1 MDAIVKKQAGQN
13 VIDSYRQG
21 VQDMQNWFDNL
32 IKRMDILDKGSG
44 LNCAQ
49 KMAAISEIQNEFA
62 QQGPQKLQ
70 ELKGKAAQVADVI
83 SNLDGQQVEE
93 QMKSL
98 DRRYADLGKR
108 LERKAQLLDVT
119 NKAVEGVK
127 GEIDQLQNW
136 TKEKIQEV
144 QAPAS
149 MGFEPKSGE
158 ARQQAIKAL
167 MKDAESKQSL
177 ADALEKRIGNMQPE
191 LEPAEYAQLESALR
205 NLHTDHKYLTDALK
219 SEMDKALDATKAR
232 KALEND
238 LDKARNW
245 LKNKIAEVRK
255 LPVYHPLTSAEIES
269 KLLENKKYDDDAKQ
283 FNDSVLSDIQRQA
296 ANILKDCSDADKAAL
311 QKMLDEIDADYKTLK
326 DESGK
331 RAKSLNDLLQ
341 GRQAFEYSM
350 KKMADWLNEME
361 TATEGELRISSL
373 PVLEDQ
379 LYHYKKLMEN
389 AKGMG
394 GLMNDINEQ
403 GKSILPT
410 LSNPDKLKLNEDI
423 KNMKDRYGKI
433 NQCLNDRVNTLE
445 DHIKKY
451 KDAKSKLTECMDF
464 LNSVQQKL
472 RDLNKPVGS
481 KIEDVQDLLGV
492 YEGIL
497 KELKDSKQKMGDMKV
512 DDLPELQSILAQQ
525 DDMIKLIED
534 QLALLRQLLLLR
546 EQFISLINEIIAF
559 IMKYTDVI
567 IDIENAPDS
576 LEEKITKYDDV
587 IVKIQE
593 CEGVLASATDKGQKI
608 ALEGTAAD
616 KNSITEQLQSL
627 KNQLGNLRKAVEQ
640 QRQKHQI
647 QLEHHK
653 KMAAEL
659 SEILDWLHNNEGNVK
674 SRPLLDRDPDSV
686 EHELQKHQKLSA
698 EVKEYL
704 DKFNKINSGI
714 KSEVGMPSSL
724 IEMLSEGRSLVAS
737 LPQELEEREKYLLNN
752 RNSRLEFMKLVSQF
766 KDWLHEAEDRLQLG
780 KHGIDYDNLVRDL
793 EEHKVFFGNEQPV
806 RNLVHKQIQDA
817 ADKIWPS
824 LNNYEQSELSA
835 ELSNMQT
842 KLTNCL
848 AQAKTQQGELEKEH
862 EHWREYKQSVE
873 RVKATIERSKFT
885 DEPVQNLAGVHFNI
899 QKLSHAIG
907 NIQVRFLF

>member
-1 MDAIVKKQAGQN
+1 MDAIAKKQAGQN
-13 VIDSYRQG
+13 VIDDYRQG
-21 VQDMQNWFDNL
+21 VQDMQNWIDGL
-32 IKRMDILDKGSG
+32 IKRMDVLDKGSG

-49 KMAAISEIQNEFA
+49 KMAAISEIRNEFN
-62 QQGPQKLQ
+62 QQGPQKMQ
-70 ELKGKAAQVADVI
+70 ELKAKAAQVAEVI

-119 NKAVEGVK
+119 NKSVGGVK

-136 TKEKIQEV
+136 VKEKIQEL
-144 QAPAS
+144 QAPS
-149 MGFEPKSGE
+149 TLSFEPKAAE

-167 MKDAESKQSL
+167 MKDAEGKQSL
-177 ADALEKRIGNMQPE
+177 ADALEKRIANMQPE

-205 NLHTDHKYLTDALK
+205 NLNSDQKNLSGVLK
-219 SEMDKALDATKAR
+219 SEMEKALDAAKAR

-238 LDKARNW
+238 LEKARAW
-245 LKNKIAEVRK
+245 LKSKIAEVRK
-255 LPVYHPLTSAEIES
+255 LPVYHPLTSTEIEG
-269 KLLENKKYDDDAKQ
+269 KLQENKKYDDDAKQ
-283 FNDSVLSDIQRQA
+283 FNDSVLSDVQRQA
-296 ANILKDCSDADKAAL
+296 SNIMKDCSDADKAAL
-311 QKMLDEIDADYKTLK
+311 QKILDEIDADFKTLK
-326 DESGK
+326 DETSK
-331 RAKSLNDLLQ
+331 RAKALGDLLQ
-341 GRQAFEYSM
+341 GRKAFEDSM
-350 KKMADWLNEME
+350 KKMGDWLNEME
-361 TATEGELRISSL
+361 TATEGELRTSSL
-373 PVLEDQ
+373 PVLEEQ
-379 LYHYKKLMEN
+379 LTHYKKLMGN
-389 AKGMG
+389 ADGMG

-403 GKSILPT
+403 GKSVLPT

-433 NQCLNDRVNTLE
+433 KQCLADRVNTLG

-464 LNSVQQKL
+464 LNNVQQRQ

-481 KIEDVQDLLGV
+481 KIEDVQELLGA

-534 QLALLRQLLLLR
+534 QLAHLRQLLLLR
-546 EQFISLINEIIAF
+546 EQFIALINEIIAF

-576 LEEKITKYDDV
+576 LEEKINKYDDV

-608 ALEGTAAD
+608 ASEGTAAD

-627 KNQLGNLRKAVEQ
+627 KNQVGNLRKAVEQ

-659 SEILDWLHNNEGNVK
+659 SEILDWLHNNEGTVK

-686 EHELQKHQKLSA
+686 ERELQKHENLGS
-698 EVKEYL
+698 EVQEYL
-704 DKFNKINSGI
+704 DKFNKINKGI

-724 IEMLSEGRSLVAS
+724 VEMLSEGRSLVSS
-737 LPQELEEREKYLLNN
+737 LPQELEERKKYLINN
-752 RNSRLEFMKLVSQF
+752 RNSRLEYMKLVSQF
-766 KDWLHEAEDRLQLG
+766 KDWLHDAEDRLQVG
-780 KHGIDYDNLVRDL
+780 KHGIDYENLTRDL
-793 EEHKVFFGNEQPV
+793 EDHKVFFGNEQPI

-824 LNNYEQSELSA
+824 LNNFEQTELSG
-835 ELSNMQT
+835 ELSQFQN
-842 KLTNCL
+842 KLTNTL
-848 AQAKTQQGELEKEH
+848 AQAKTQQGDLEKEN
-862 EHWREYKQSVE
+862 ELWREYQQSVE

-899 QKLSHAIG
+899 QKLTHAIG
-907 NIQVRFLF
+907 NVQVS